1 MPTRRRGFSVSGR
14 LTAIVDETPEGD
26 TETERRQAPV
36 QRTQAAAPLAEE
48 ELNPELQQEDA
59 AE

>member
-1 MPTRRRGFSVSGR
+1 M
-14 LTAIVDETPEGD
+14 DEIPEAD
-26 TETERRQAPV
+26 TETERQQALE